1 MSQWVKNLPPVQETQ
16 ETQFQSLGWKDS
28 PREGNGATHSSILA
42 QKNPRERGT
51 RQAEAQRVTKSPT
64 RPTL

>member
-1 MSQWVKNLPPVQETQ
+1 MSQRVKNLPPVQETQ

-28 PREGNGATHSSILA
+28 PGEGNGATHSSILA
-42 QKNPRERGT
+42 RKNPRERGT

-64 RPTL
+64 